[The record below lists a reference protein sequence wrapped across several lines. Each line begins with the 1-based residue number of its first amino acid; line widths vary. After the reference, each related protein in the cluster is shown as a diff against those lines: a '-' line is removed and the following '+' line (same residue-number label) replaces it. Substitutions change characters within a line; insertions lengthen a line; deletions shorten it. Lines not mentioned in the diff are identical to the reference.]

1 MCEMVSVFSSAF
13 AFVLVGLSV
22 YLSAH
27 VLKLTDVTCEAS
39 VGIGGCCYGALVLG
53 GLHPIFAFGIATLL
67 GACAGFTT
75 ASLATHIKLNVIVA
89 GLTTMAAFR
98 TFTVKFCGVGGQML
112 RGNIPSSPER

>member
-39 VGIGGCCYGALVLG
+39 VGIGGCCYGALVLS
-53 GLHPIFAFGIATLL
+53 GLHPIFAFGTI
-67 GACAGFTT
+67 FNNP
-75 ASLATHIKLNVIVA
+75 S
-89 GLTTMAAFR
+89 
-98 TFTVKFCGVGGQML
+98 
-112 RGNIPSSPER
+112 NIPVPALKIGTNA